1 MFKTQKA
8 KLHIKEGKVPTEG
21 GSLLA
26 SLFEKLVMV
35 MVIYFVLSIV
45 NSLAQS
51 YYQRLQ
57 TRKQTVAAATPRQS
71 NKNRSKSQATVAK
84 QA

>member
-8 KLHIKEGKVPTEG
+8 KLHLKEGKAPAEG

-26 SLFEKLVMV
+26 SLFEKLVLV
-35 MVIYFVLSIV
+35 MVIYFVISIV
-45 NSLAQS
+45 NSFAQS
-51 YYQRLQ
+51 YHQRLQ
-57 TRKQTVAAATPRQS
+57 TRKQNSTATTPRQI
-71 NKNRSKSQATVAK
+71 NKNRIKNQTAVAK